1 MSTAQ
6 SHAGIPMK
14 DMLAAAT
21 VGYLES
27 TPLLDINHTERTG
40 NGPELLL
47 AMHVNLQKAI
57 TIIEES
63 AVTSEALE
71 AMTELAEQGC
81 KAVGRFLRENLLEHI
96 QRHATVRGVTVK

>member
-1 MSTAQ
+1 
-6 SHAGIPMK
+6 MK

-71 AMTELAEQGC
+71 AMTELAERGC
-81 KAVGRFLRENLLEHI
+81 KAVGGFLRENLLEHI